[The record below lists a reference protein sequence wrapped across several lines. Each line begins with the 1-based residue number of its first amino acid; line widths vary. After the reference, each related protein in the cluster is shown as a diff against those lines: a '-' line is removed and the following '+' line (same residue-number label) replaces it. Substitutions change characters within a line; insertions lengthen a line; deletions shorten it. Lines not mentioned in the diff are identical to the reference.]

1 MKYNLN
7 NYLICNHD
15 YLNYFIKKHNFTEA
29 EYTYFVSKNH
39 NQNHNLAILLP
50 YLFSLSKITE
60 QECEYFKM
68 FYFNYLEKSNLHIDF
83 PYDSNKQSIIEY
95 IQKDITLTITFI
107 IAAQY
112 YFL

>member
-1 MKYNLN
+1 MKCNLN

-15 YLNYFIKKHNFTEA
+15 YLNYFIKKHNFTET
-29 EYTYFVSKNH
+29 EYTKFVT
-39 NQNHNLAILLP
+39 NQNHDHNLDHILLP
-50 YLFSLSKITE
+50 YLFTLSKLTT

-83 PYDSNKQSIIEY
+83 PYDNLETSLIEY
-95 IQKDITLTITFI
+95 IQKDIVLTITFI

>member
-1 MKYNLN
+1 MKCNLN
-7 NYLICNHD
+7 NYLICNND
-15 YLNYFIKKHNFTEA
+15 YLNYFIKKHNFTEV
-29 EYTYFVSKNH
+29 EYTQFVSKQQQHPTN
-39 NQNHNLAILLP
+39 ILLP
-50 YLFSLSKITE
+50 YLFSLSKLTE

-83 PYDSNKQSIIEY
+83 PYADCETSLIEY
-95 IQKDITLTITFI
+95 IQKDIVLTITFI

>member
-1 MKYNLN
+1 MKINLN

-15 YLNYFIKKHNFTEA
+15 YLNYFIKKHKFTEE
-29 EYTYFVSKNH
+29 EYTHFVS
-39 NQNHNLAILLP
+39 NHNLDHDHILLP
-50 YLFSLSKITE
+50 YLFTLSKLTP

-68 FYFNYLEKSNLHIDF
+68 FYFNYLEKSNLHIDL
-83 PYDSNKQSIIEY
+83 PYANFETSLIEY
-95 IQKDITLTITFI
+95 SQKDIVLTITFI